1 MKFTNIVDESTPL
14 KSSYATFP
22 SVEEEG
28 DSNDRYEREVMT
40 FSSPAAAVPLF
51 SQSVYSRLSNNH
63 CRNKNYKEK
72 RIFLITLSLFLSFIL
87 LYVFV
92 FQSSSLSSS
101 EFFIPSDHLPILHAA
116 WSSKAAPFSTVDPQ
130 ALGVIGLDRP
140 SVSMPAPVFDGL
152 LKQDIPLPT
161 NAWYENFFLGSP
173 TTDPD
178 GSKVFQVPYI
188 IDIASVIPGVR
199 THACHVQAFGR
210 QVMMTHELENGFTLG
225 AREKYI
231 SNHSFANPIVHPHHQ
246 PPFSKLAVE
255 LEWSNEEFRS
265 KSLETIEQ
273 ASGFRVPIVRGSPYT
288 SVLYFNST
296 PYLYA
301 ERVLKGPIIIDQ
313 GKKTVYCDPSQTH
326 EDASLGTTV
335 FHVEKEMKMSFD
347 ISDITWMIFLS
358 EPMDFTCQ
366 SFQPPASTFDPATF
380 TPGVVVPENM
390 ETKPFLKVFAMKP
403 VNKGMVR
410 VAMLNNCT
418 TGQSAQCKYYS
429 FSAVFVIFLHLFF
442 VGL

>member
-1 MKFTNIVDESTPL
+1 MAPTNNADESTPL
-14 KSSYATFP
+14 KSSYSTF
-22 SVEEEG
+22 SVVRGE
-28 DSNDRYEREVMT
+28 DVYNRYDGETMASS
-40 FSSPAAAVPLF
+40 SSPAPLF
-51 SQSVYSRLSNNH
+51 SQSVYSRLASNPNKT
-63 CRNKNYKEK
+63 KNYKEK

-87 LYVFV
+87 FYLFV
-92 FQSSSLSSS
+92 FPSTSLSTSS
-101 EFFIPSDHLPILHAA
+101 GFFIPADRLPILHAS
-116 WSSKAAPFSTVDPQ
+116 WSSKSAPFSTVDPQ

-161 NAWYENFFLGSP
+161 NAWYENFFIGTP

-188 IDIASVIPGVR
+188 MDIASVIPGIR

-210 QVMMTHELENGFTLG
+210 QVMMTHELENGFSLG
-225 AREKYI
+225 ARESY
-231 SNHSFANPIVHPHHQ
+231 SVNHSFANPIVHPHKQ

-265 KSLETIEQ
+265 KSLDTIEQ

-301 ERVLKGPIIIDQ
+301 ERILKGPIIIDQ
-313 GKKTVYCDPSQTH
+313 GKKTVYCDSSETH
-326 EDASLGTTV
+326 DEASSSSTT

-347 ISDITWMIFLS
+347 ISDITWMVFVS
-358 EPMDFTCQ
+358 EPMDFTCE
-366 SFQPPASTFDPATF
+366 SFQPPPSYSDPSDF
-380 TPGVVVPENM
+380 TPGVVVPVNM
-390 ETKPFLKVFAMKP
+390 ENKPFLKVFATKP

-418 TGQSAQCKYYS
+418 TGQNPQCKHHLQLFS
-429 FSAVFVIFLHLFF
+429 FCL
-442 VGL
+442 